1 MTEENQTKTEK
12 AGKKKTNTYWEW
24 GKAIVIAVLLAL
36 IIRHFLFEPYL
47 VEGSS
52 MYPTL
57 HDGERLFVNKT
68 VHYIGELERGD
79 IVIINGETSKIH
91 YVKRLIGK
99 PGETV
104 EMKDDTLYINGKKVA
119 EPYLS
124 KNKKEAEKLGV
135 SLTGDFGPVKV
146 PKGKYFVMGDNR
158 LNSMDS
164 RNGLGLIAE
173 DRIVGTSKFVFFPF
187 NEMRQTK

>member
-1 MTEENQTKTEK
+1 M
-12 AGKKKTNTYWEW
+12 
-24 GKAIVIAVLLAL
+24 
-36 IIRHFLFEPYL
+36 
-47 VEGSS
+47 
-52 MYPTL
+52 
-57 HDGERLFVNKT
+57 
-68 VHYIGELERGD
+68 
-79 IVIINGETSKIH
+79 
-91 YVKRLIGK
+91 
-99 PGETV
+99 
-104 EMKDDTLYINGKKVA
+104 
-119 EPYLS
+119 S

-187 NEMRQTK
+187 NEMSNKIKTPCWPRTAGVFILKKKRPMQCIKP